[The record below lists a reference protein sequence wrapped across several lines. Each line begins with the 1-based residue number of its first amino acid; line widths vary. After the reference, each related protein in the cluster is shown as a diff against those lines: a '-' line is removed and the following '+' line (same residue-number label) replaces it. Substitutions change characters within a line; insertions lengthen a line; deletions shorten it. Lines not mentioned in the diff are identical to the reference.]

1 MASSGSL
8 AAGTT
13 SYSSTL
19 TAGTADLVEFLD
31 RYAYLAVTNLSADAL
46 LYVRTDGQAASDATG
61 RPTATLV
68 PPGDT
73 RLFANAM
80 GIWYP
85 SSRVIPQG
93 ELEFGGGNT
102 ASEPVEPRGSHR
114 DGVAGRADGQPG
126 HEDQHHLQLRRPVH
140 GRGCWLALPAR
151 PGCRA
156 GSTPKEY
163 PWHGTIT
170 AIHGAGSTAW
180 TSATHP

>member
-19 TAGTADLVEFLD
+19 TAATADLVEFLD

-46 LYVRTDGQAASDATG
+46 LYVRTDGQAASDADGETDSY
-61 RPTATLV
+61 AV

-102 ASEPVEPRGSHR
+102 ASGPSSPGAVTAMESLAGQRANPGTRISIISSSAAQYT
-114 DGVAGRADGQPG
+114 VAA
-126 HEDQHHLQLRRPVH
+126 
-140 GRGCWLALPAR
+140 
-151 PGCRA
+151 A
-156 GSTPKEY
+156 G
-163 PWHGTIT
+163 
-170 AIHGAGSTAW
+170 
-180 TSATHP
+180 